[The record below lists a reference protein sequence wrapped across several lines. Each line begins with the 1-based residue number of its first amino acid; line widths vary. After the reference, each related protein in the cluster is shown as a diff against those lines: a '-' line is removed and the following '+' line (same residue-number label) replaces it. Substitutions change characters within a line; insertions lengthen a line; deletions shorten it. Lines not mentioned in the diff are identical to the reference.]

1 MTEKRESGGGP
12 WLAIV
17 IIAIALATMLLA
29 GCTVGPD
36 YKRPELDLPGDFG
49 VAQAPLPPAE
59 RWWTLFN
66 DPVLDQLVEE
76 ALAANHDLKAA
87 AARVEQSRAQVA
99 ITRSDQ
105 LPSAGIEASHSRSRT
120 SALGSVPLPP
130 DLLETNDNRLVLRLS
145 WEIDFWG
152 QYRRAS
158 EAARAELLASEAGRD
173 AVRASLVGEVV
184 RGYFA
189 LHALDL
195 RVDVVQRTLESR
207 RKTLELQKMRFDAG
221 VASEVEFRQAESDL
235 RTTEALVPTLRQAR
249 ATQQG
254 ALAILFGRSPREV
267 YQGVVASGNPLTPA
281 AIEVPAGMPSD
292 LLLRRPDLRQAEA
305 QLQAANARI
314 GVARAAYFPK
324 ISLTGF
330 YGGESQA
337 LGDLFLGPARTW
349 SLGAGLLQPLFAGGQ
364 IKGGVDL
371 ADART
376 REAAE
381 LYQKAVANAFREV
394 RDAIAAQA
402 NLREAALAQA
412 ERERSL
418 ARTLEL
424 QRLRYDNGTVSLFE
438 VLDTERQ
445 LLLARLEQIDAERDR
460 RDAIAELYLALGA

>member
-1 MTEKRESGGGP
+1 MAEQRESGGGP
-12 WLAIV
+12 WLAIL

-36 YKRPELDLPGDFG
+36 YKRPDLDLPKDFG
-49 VAQAPLPPAE
+49 VAQAPLPPAQ
-59 RWWTLFN
+59 RWWALFH
-66 DPVLDQLVEE
+66 DPVLDRLVDE
-76 ALAANHDLKAA
+76 ALAANHDLRAA
-87 AARVEQSRAQVA
+87 AARVEQARAQVA
-99 ITRSDQ
+99 ITRADQ
-105 LPSAGIEASHSRSRT
+105 LPSAGIEASRSRSRA
-120 SALGSVPLPP
+120 SSLGSVPLPP
-130 DLLETNDNRLVLRLS
+130 EAIETNDNRMVLRLS

-152 QYRRAS
+152 QYRRAT
-158 EAARAELLASEAGRD
+158 EAARAELLATEAGRD
-173 AVRASLVGEVV
+173 AVRASLVSEVV

-189 LHALDL
+189 LYALDL
-195 RVDVVQRTLESR
+195 RTDVVERTLESR
-207 RKTLELQKMRFDAG
+207 RQTLELQKMRFDAG

-249 ATQQG
+249 VAQQN
-254 ALAILFGRSPREV
+254 ALAVLFGRTPREI
-267 YQGVVASGNPLTPA
+267 YEGGVDSGTPVTPD

-305 QLQAANARI
+305 QLHAANARI

-324 ISLTGF
+324 IALTGY

-337 LGDLFLGPARTW
+337 LGDLFSGPARTW
-349 SLGAGLLQPLFAGGQ
+349 SLAAGLLQPLYAGGQ
-364 IKGGVDL
+364 IQGGVDL

-376 REAAE
+376 REAAD

-412 ERERSL
+412 GRERSL